1 MSSSSFSS
9 PFVSPPTA
17 ALPPPMLL
25 HIYIGRSASGA
36 CRGYREL
43 TRMAQGSSLEEDRD
57 SWKIVGGSR
66 KVYRE
71 LERHRVGVR
80 TMQLGTRLEFV
91 GSLPVWHKGVH
102 RKKTETHRKIIK
114 GSRNAYRELER
125 F

>member
-71 LERHRVGVR
+71 LERFNHDGEKELQTIHEPRIKLRHQTKVWMMWWEFTGSS
-80 TMQLGTRLEFV
+80 LGLR
-91 GSLPVWHKGVH
+91 
-102 RKKTETHRKIIK
+102 
-114 GSRNAYRELER
+114 
-125 F
+125 